1 MIIYKEEYEVI
12 VVGAGHAGC
21 EAALATSR
29 TGHKTLFLTMN
40 KEAIAQMS
48 CNPAVGGQAKGHL
61 VKEIDALGGEI
72 GLNTDKAAVQLKIL
86 NKRKGPAVWS
96 TRAQCDRTVYRV
108 AMRQVLENQPNL
120 WVKQGNIIEI
130 LVEKNKVKGVLTE
143 TGTAYLGKILI
154 LCLGTFLNG
163 LIHIGLTN
171 FAAGRMGE
179 FPSRGITEN
188 LIKLGFEAGRL
199 KTGTPPRL
207 DGKTID
213 FEKMEI
219 QWGDEKPTPFSLR
232 TNKLSFKH
240 LPCFLTYTN
249 SDTHKLILKNLDRS
263 PLYSGVIKGIG
274 PRYCPS
280 IEDKVVRFKEK
291 PRHQLFLEPEG
302 HNTNEYYLNGFATSL
317 PEDVQLSALRTVPGL
332 EKVEMTRPGYAIE
345 YDFFPPIQLK
355 NTLETKLIE
364 NLFFAGQL
372 NGTSGYEE
380 AAAQGIVA
388 GINAGLKLEG
398 KEPFILDRS
407 QAYIGVLIDDLITKG
422 TSEPYR
428 MFTSRAEYRLLL
440 REDNADQR
448 LTEYGH
454 KFDLIDKEIYSRVK
468 IKMKNIEE
476 ERGRLKRTY
485 AKLSFFNLESDNNK
499 RISLADAL
507 KIPGITYENLAKVDK
522 ASQIISPHVALQVE
536 LETKYEGYIKRQEE
550 EVAKFRRLEGMAIP
564 QDFDY
569 QGLNGF
575 KKEALEK
582 LNRVKPTSVGQASR
596 ISGVSPGDIAVL
608 LVHLKR
614 HKEGKVSRETKH
626 F

>member
-29 TGHKTLFLTMN
+29 MGHKTLLLTMN
-40 KEAIAQMS
+40 KEVIAQMS

-61 VKEIDALGGEI
+61 VKEIDVLGGEI
-72 GLNTDKAAVQLKIL
+72 GLNTDKTAVQLKVL

-96 TRAQCDRTVYRV
+96 TRAQCDRTAYRI
-108 AMRQVLENQPNL
+108 AMRQVLEGQPNL
-120 WVKQGNIIEI
+120 WVKQGNTIEV

-143 TGTAYLGKILI
+143 TGTVYSGKIVI
-154 LCLGTFLNG
+154 LCVGTFLNG

-171 FAAGRMGE
+171 FPAGRMGE
-179 FPSRGITEN
+179 FPARGITEN

-213 FEKMEI
+213 FEKTEI
-219 QWGDEKPTPFSLR
+219 QWGDENPTPFSLR

-249 SDTHKLILKNLDRS
+249 SDTHNFILKNLDRS

-302 HNTNEYYLNGFATSL
+302 YNTNEYYLNGFATSL

-332 EKVEMTRPGYAIE
+332 EKVEMARPGYAIE

-355 NTLETKLIE
+355 NSLETKLIE
-364 NLFFAGQL
+364 NLFFAGQI

-380 AAAQGIVA
+380 AAAQGIMA
-388 GINAGLKLEG
+388 GINAGLKLEAR
-398 KEPFILDRS
+398 EPFILDRS

-422 TSEPYR
+422 TKEPYR

-448 LTEYGH
+448 LIEYGH
-454 KFDLIDKEIYSRVK
+454 KFGLIDKEIYSRVK
-468 IKMKNIEE
+468 TKMKNMEK
-476 ERGRLKRTY
+476 ERERLKRTY
-485 AKLSFFNLESDNNK
+485 AKFSFFNIGSDNDK

-507 KIPGITYENLAKVDK
+507 KITGINYENLAKVDK
-522 ASQIISPHVALQVE
+522 ASQDVPPDVASQVE
-536 LETKYEGYIKRQEE
+536 LATKYEGYIKRQEE
-550 EVAKFRRLEGMAIP
+550 EVTKFRRLENMAIP

-569 QGLNGF
+569 QGVSGF

-582 LNRVKPTSVGQASR
+582 LSKVKPVSVGQASR

-608 LVHLKR
+608 L
-614 HKEGKVSRETKH
+614 
-626 F
+626 